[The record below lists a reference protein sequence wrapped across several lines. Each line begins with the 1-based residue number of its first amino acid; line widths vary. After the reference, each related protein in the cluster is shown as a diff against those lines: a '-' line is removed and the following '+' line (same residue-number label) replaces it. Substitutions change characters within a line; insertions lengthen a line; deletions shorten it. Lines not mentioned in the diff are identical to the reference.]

1 MTDIM
6 KLIGR
11 NEVLPVTN
19 HHDVYPVIDPQPHF
33 QAQTFKGKVVFV
45 TGASRGIGRETALHF
60 ARAGAHVAIS
70 ARVQTTLDETKSI
83 ILAEVP
89 SADVLVLPVDVK
101 SSSDAEAAI
110 RATVERYG
118 RLDVLI
124 ANAGAAN
131 PFNQLLGEQDADKW
145 WDIMEVNLRGVFNFV
160 RAALPSLQKTNG
172 YIFAISSVGAQLR
185 HPRASDYSIS
195 KFAVNRLVE
204 YIALE
209 YPQVKAFSLHP
220 GGIETQIVADAQLV
234 LPIFDT
240 LQLPACT
247 MLYLASGKADW
258 LNGRYISSTWDLGEV
273 ERDWKSW
280 ILENNGLVNTLVT
293 PARLSDPTSGAN

>member
-1 MTDIM
+1 MTDTTN
-6 KLIGR
+6 LLGVG
-11 NEVLPVTN
+11 EVLPVTN
-19 HHDVYPVIDPQPHF
+19 HHDVYPAIDPQPHF
-33 QAQTFKGKVVFV
+33 QAQTFNGKVVFI
-45 TGASRGIGRETALHF
+45 TGASRGIGRETALYF

-70 ARVQTTLDETKSI
+70 ARVQTTLDETKSV
-83 ILAEVP
+83 ILADVP

-101 SSSDAEAAI
+101 SPSGAEAAI
-110 RATVERYG
+110 RATVEKYG
-118 RLDVLI
+118 RLDVLV

-131 PFNQLLGEQDADKW
+131 PFDQLLREKDAEKW
-145 WDIMEVNLRGVFNFV
+145 WDIMEINLRGVFNFV
-160 RAALPSLQKTNG
+160 RAALPGLQQTNG
-172 YIFAISSVGAQLR
+172 YIFALSSAGAQIR
-185 HPRASDYSIS
+185 FPGSSDYSIS

-204 YIALE
+204 YIVLE

-220 GGIETQIVADAQLV
+220 GVIETQIFAESKVDF
-234 LPIFDT
+234 PTPDS

-258 LNGRYISSTWDLGEV
+258 LSGRYIAAEWDLGEV

-293 PARLSDPTSGAN
+293 PARSSHPTSVAN